1 MFSSCERAN
10 GFFTLRIHM
19 RGKVAKKIY
28 EQVCPT
34 PLPKPPNARNRQ
46 TSVSSHRTHA
56 TLPRIQPAFRNT
68 GAIQIRMYQMREK
81 PVHQLH
87 ASLPPSANLVI
98 VAAYWCC
105 GRPRSEGKFGT
116 ALLRLRGESA
126 GTPKKCAHAD
136 FVLDARGAEKEA
148 SNSDTLRGREARRA
162 PRAGST
168 RVAPNSETT
177 TPP

>member
-1 MFSSCERAN
+1 METQAEGSSGGLRTTPWDGIFARLARRMFSSCERAN

-34 PLPKPPNARNRQ
+34 PLPKPPNAKNRQ

-98 VAAYWCC
+98 VAAILVLW
-105 GRPRSEGKFGT
+105 
-116 ALLRLRGESA
+116 SA
-126 GTPKKCAHAD
+126 S
-136 FVLDARGAEKEA
+136 V
-148 SNSDTLRGREARRA
+148 
-162 PRAGST
+162 
-168 RVAPNSETT
+168 
-177 TPP
+177 

>member
-1 MFSSCERAN
+1 METQAEGSSGGLRTTPWDGIFARLARRMFSSCERAN

-98 VAAYWCC
+98 VAAILVLW
-105 GRPRSEGKFGT
+105 
-116 ALLRLRGESA
+116 SA
-126 GTPKKCAHAD
+126 S
-136 FVLDARGAEKEA
+136 V
-148 SNSDTLRGREARRA
+148 
-162 PRAGST
+162 
-168 RVAPNSETT
+168 
-177 TPP
+177 

>member
-1 MFSSCERAN
+1 METQAEGSSGGLRTTPWDGIFARLARRMFLSCERAN

-34 PLPKPPNARNRQ
+34 PSPKPPNARNRQ

-98 VAAYWCC
+98 VAAILVLW
-105 GRPRSEGKFGT
+105 
-116 ALLRLRGESA
+116 SA
-126 GTPKKCAHAD
+126 S
-136 FVLDARGAEKEA
+136 V
-148 SNSDTLRGREARRA
+148 
-162 PRAGST
+162 
-168 RVAPNSETT
+168 
-177 TPP
+177 